1 MAARLVQQVV
11 LDRFGLRSPKNW
23 DQEFELALGKLGRRY
38 NLPPHEL
45 VLSLGAQQG
54 LLRELAGLLTI
65 GETYFFRAREQVDAA
80 VEHLERTLL
89 ISPNPSPLWVWSAG
103 CASGEEPF
111 SVAMALADRPGQI
124 SARIRILACD
134 ISTDAIRT
142 ARAGVYRRWS
152 FRGVPEP
159 IIQRHFEPAGEGAYS
174 VKEAYRARV
183 EFKNLAVDECAQ
195 ELAPDSVAVVL
206 FRNVGLYLEEAM
218 LERCHRA
225 ILHRL
230 MPGGLL
236 LQASTDPVP
245 NLVGLERVSP
255 GVCGAY
261 RKVTSTAASSTVKV
275 SGKAPRA
282 MPAVPISSRVS
293 GPVPSKRSR
302 PPLRRPVSYASELG
316 GRGQIAEAL
325 ELAHAALST
334 DAHDTRAYLVRAQLY
349 LASGSPSAAIEDLRR
364 ALFLAPGL
372 RLARYWY
379 MVALQV
385 AGQSERALGQLY
397 ELDRQLGGVPEEE
410 LLEDGVT
417 TVGEM
422 RRALATAG
430 GFYE

>member
-1 MAARLVQQVV
+1 MPARLVQQVV

-38 NLPPHEL
+38 NLPPQEL
-45 VLSLGAQQG
+45 VSSLNLQHG

-65 GETYFFRAREQVDAA
+65 GETYFYRAKEQIDAA

-89 ISPNPSPLWVWSAG
+89 TSPDSSPLWVWSAG

-111 SVAMALADRPGQI
+111 SVAMALADRLG
-124 SARIRILACD
+124 SVAARVHILACD
-134 ISTDAIRT
+134 ISADAIRT

-152 FRGVPEP
+152 FRGVPDP
-159 IIQRHFEPAGEGAYS
+159 MIQRHFEPAGEGAYA
-174 VKEAYRARV
+174 VKEPYRARV
-183 EFKNLAVDECAQ
+183 EFKNLSVDECAH
-195 ELAPDSVAVVL
+195 ELAVDSVAVAL
-206 FRNVGLYLEEAM
+206 FRNVGLYLEQAM

-230 MPGGLL
+230 APGGLL
-236 LQASTDPVP
+236 LQASTDPAP
-245 NLVGLERVSP
+245 NVVGLERVSP
-255 GVCGAY
+255 GVSGAY
-261 RKVTSTAASSTVKV
+261 RKAASLPAPSTVKTPLKV
-275 SGKAPRA
+275 LPSASPS
-282 MPAVPISSRVS
+282 PAS
-293 GPVPSKRSR
+293 GPVNAKRSR
-302 PPLRRPVSYASELG
+302 FAERRPMSYASELG

-325 ELAHAALST
+325 ELTHAALHA
-334 DAHDTRAYLVRAQLY
+334 DPHDTRAYLVRAQLY
-349 LASGSPSAAIEDLRR
+349 LASGSPPAAIQDLRR

-397 ELDRQLGGVPEEE
+397 ELERQLGGVAEHE
-410 LLEDGVT
+410 LLEDGAT
-417 TVGEM
+417 TAGEM
-422 RRALATAG
+422 RRALATTG